1 MFCGQYDSLF
11 INDALRHVSIKTAKY
26 IGKFTD
32 FFFLLKLKE
41 LAWVTSCLLWGEFN
55 ERLIADLK
63 VVSWSPKSSDLLSL
77 DYTKS

>member
-32 FFFLLKLKE
+32 FFFFAETKGIGLGNKL
-41 LAWVTSCLLWGEFN
+41 SIM
-55 ERLIADLK
+55 R
-63 VVSWSPKSSDLLSL
+63 
-77 DYTKS
+77 